1 MAPLVDPKQF
11 AMLEALRRREACHS
25 DTGITDAR
33 GIRVPKELPWL
44 YPQQPENLSV
54 PKTTSEP
61 PGANGEKAMDEDE
74 DDSDE
79 DKSRASEPE
88 SLERRALSESD
99 CDAADATKDQVEV
112 MKALGMDEI
121 SSPITDKKGLEDSE
135 DSGSP
140 THPSE
145 DIEEATKLK
154 AEVDPYDISMMEEV
168 PSGDSAG
175 EHTAKGGTWC

>member
-1 MAPLVDPKQF
+1 M
-11 AMLEALRRREACHS
+11 
-25 DTGITDAR
+25 
-33 GIRVPKELPWL
+33 PKELPWL

-88 SLERRALSESD
+88 SLERRARRRALSESD

-112 MKALGMDEI
+112 MKAVGM
-121 SSPITDKKGLEDSE
+121 DKKGLEDSE

-175 EHTAKGGTWC
+175 EHTAKGGIFV

>member
-1 MAPLVDPKQF
+1 
-11 AMLEALRRREACHS
+11 
-25 DTGITDAR
+25 
-33 GIRVPKELPWL
+33 VPNDLPWL
-44 YPQQPENLSV
+44 YPKQPENLSV
-54 PKTTSEP
+54 PKTTPEP

-74 DDSDE
+74 SHT
-79 DKSRASEPE
+79 APEPE
-88 SLERRALSESD
+88 SLSGLSESD

-112 MKALGMDEI
+112 MKAVGMDEI

-154 AEVDPYDISMMEEV
+154 AEADPYDTSIIQEMEVENV

-175 EHTAKGGTWC
+175 EHTAKGGIFV

>member
-11 AMLEALRRREACHS
+11 AMLEALRRREACH
-25 DTGITDAR
+25 TVITDAR
-33 GIRVPKELPWL
+33 GIIVPNELPWL
-44 YPQQPENLSV
+44 YPKQPENLSV

-74 DDSDE
+74 SHT
-79 DKSRASEPE
+79 APEPE
-88 SLERRALSESD
+88 SLSGLSESD

-112 MKALGMDEI
+112 MKAVGMDEI

-175 EHTAKGGTWC
+175 EHTAKGGIFV

>member
-1 MAPLVDPKQF
+1 LAPLVDPKQF
-11 AMLEALRRREACHS
+11 AMLEALRRREACH
-25 DTGITDAR
+25 TVITDAR
-33 GIRVPKELPWL
+33 GIIVPNELPWL
-44 YPQQPENLSV
+44 YPKQPENLSV

-74 DDSDE
+74 DEDE
-79 DKSRASEPE
+79 SRASEPE
-88 SLERRALSESD
+88 SLERRGLSESD

-112 MKALGMDEI
+112 MKAVGMDEI

-154 AEVDPYDISMMEEV
+154 AEKDPYDISMMEEV

-175 EHTAKGGTWC
+175 EHTAKGGIFV